1 MNNCSFFGEINL
13 FKLKNKKIN
22 FLYLFCKTNG
32 FLIFLG
38 PFRILEYWEYCAS
51 RISRISRMCQSM
63 VVPIQLPCWRWPTH
77 LCIHLVDLAW
87 FVSYSPWHTYYVM
100 QQHCNNDNWFDA
112 TSPTHGTNS
121 TIELD
126 ERSAT
131 LMLWYHVK
139 NGDSYRVEMCER
151 GEIQNS

>member
-63 VVPIQLPCWRWPTH
+63 AVYITQLTNVYPLGQLLLVSMVKLMEMHIISIIESIWVPLCTCDTSDRFTVTTLHRWISYKIYIQKQALPSNRFRLGWG
-77 LCIHLVDLAW
+77 CIL
-87 FVSYSPWHTYYVM
+87 
-100 QQHCNNDNWFDA
+100 
-112 TSPTHGTNS
+112 
-121 TIELD
+121 I
-126 ERSAT
+126 
-131 LMLWYHVK
+131 
-139 NGDSYRVEMCER
+139 
-151 GEIQNS
+151 